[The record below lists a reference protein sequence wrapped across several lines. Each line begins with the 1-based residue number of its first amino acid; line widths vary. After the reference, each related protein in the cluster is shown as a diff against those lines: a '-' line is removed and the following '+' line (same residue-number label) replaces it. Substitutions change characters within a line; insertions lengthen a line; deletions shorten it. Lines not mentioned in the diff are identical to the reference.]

1 MITLCSNNLEQKRLD
16 MPFMSLSRLDL
27 IDDQDLIPQETM
39 DPYKPCWCGSG
50 KKWKWC
56 HKNREQQ
63 TPIPL
68 VKLLSDMFAKA
79 REGICLHPNAPDQ
92 CSDKII
98 RAHTVQRKG
107 GLSKIAENS
116 HVLSLKDGI
125 PKTKSEEGITQPVL
139 VGLRSASTF
148 MGFCDRHDGAM
159 FRPVEH
165 GNVELNQETAFLL
178 SFRAVAYEMFAKL
191 AAERWSEVQ
200 RECDRG
206 LSFNLQVR
214 AQTIIHWTLLGTRK
228 AIQDT
233 SQWKAEYD
241 KAYNEHNYSRFHY
254 AAVMFDEILP
264 FAVCGGVMPEFGF
277 DGQKLQFL
285 GRSIEEM
292 EHIAFNVSVI
302 EGRTVGV
309 FGWLGEDNGFSRR
322 FAESFLQLPEIEMAD
337 ALLRFAFEH
346 VENLFV
352 KPSWWE
358 AVPLQTRNGLLKRIK
373 NGTMSADRTADCLM
387 PEGNRLFDVLPVS
400 IANHINA

>member
-1 MITLCSNNLEQKRLD
+1 
-16 MPFMSLSRLDL
+16 MPFMLTASVYPF
-27 IDDQDLIPQETM
+27 DDQELNPQESM
-39 DPYKPCWCGSG
+39 DPYKSCWCGSG

-63 TPIPL
+63 TPIPF
-68 VKLLSDMFAKA
+68 VKLLSDMFAVA

-98 RAHTVQRKG
+98 RAHTVQRNG

-125 PKTKSEEGITQPVL
+125 LKQASKDFVLEPVL

-165 GNVELNQETAFLL
+165 GNIDLNYETAFLL

-206 LSFNLQVR
+206 LPFSQQVR
-214 AQTIIHWTLLGTRK
+214 AQSIIHWTLLGTRK
-228 AIQDT
+228 AIQDIG
-233 SQWKAEYD
+233 QWKFEYD
-241 KAYNEHNYSRFHY
+241 KAYNERDYSRFHY

-264 FAVCGGVMPEFGF
+264 FAVCGGVVPEFGF
-277 DGQKLQFL
+277 DGQKLQYI
-285 GRSIEEM
+285 GRRALKL

-346 VENLFV
+346 VENLFL
-352 KPSWWE
+352 KPSWWQSVS
-358 AVPLQTRNGLLKRIK
+358 AKTQNNLLKRIK
-373 NGTMSADRTADCLM
+373 NGTISTDRTADCLL
-387 PEGNRLFDVLPVS
+387 PEGDRLFDIFPS
-400 IANHINA
+400 RIANHINS